1 MDSLTRR
8 YERSVELKSRRISS
22 MAIIFPVQRNPA
34 AGVSADR
41 YRMASNPARIEPDG
55 HGRRRFR
62 STLDILVRDSSA
74 CHERRGKPRR
84 TRMSIVR
91 LATSQPVSPRVRSYC
106 CYLSS
111 CCQNRPN
118 VRPAGDDTRSPP
130 LRGSHPRQPPHH
142 KGYQADDAQKNITL
156 CFGD

>member
-1 MDSLTRR
+1 MLAAATTGPSDQFWKSAIPVIPPRSRSYQLHTGRPSFKCAQPALLHLPAVHESLR
-8 YERSVELKSRRISS
+8 
-22 MAIIFPVQRNPA
+22 
-34 AGVSADR
+34 
-41 YRMASNPARIEPDG
+41 
-55 HGRRRFR
+55 RRRFR